1 MIFALLAILFFGSGD
16 SSLTAIFDRVEERI
30 GETVKDRARRKEVL
44 EITDDAKD
52 ATKAYAK
59 ARRAI
64 LDEWIALGKSAS
76 STEAEYRAL
85 VDRLRNEAAEYEST
99 MIRQR
104 FALKSK
110 MTREEWSATF
120 AAPAP
125 VSVRLADLAG
135 TNWTCTRIE
144 GINMPEGA
152 PPTLEFG
159 AADESGVARIAG
171 FAGVNRFGGAANP
184 TATGFAF
191 GPMMAT
197 RMAGPTE
204 RMELERAYLSIF
216 QTIDEAS
223 ISGDTL
229 LLLDGSNTVAIFA
242 RAKP

>member
-144 GINMPEGA
+144 GIDMPEGA
-152 PPTLEFG
+152 PRRSSSGRPTNRAWRGSPGSRGSTDL
-159 AADESGVARIAG
+159 AARRTQPPPDSPSA
-171 FAGVNRFGGAANP
+171 
-184 TATGFAF
+184 
-191 GPMMAT
+191 
-197 RMAGPTE
+197 
-204 RMELERAYLSIF
+204 
-216 QTIDEAS
+216 Q
-223 ISGDTL
+223 
-229 LLLDGSNTVAIFA
+229 
-242 RAKP
+242 